1 MGAVVK
7 DHHRWTRDIT
17 VGKATPFSIS
27 LTDTLS
33 STIII
38 KSDGA
43 AAPTFELRGQS
54 QESTGSPI
62 FNFVAQRDTDT
73 ASQDGDSTGVINFKG
88 YDDGTPTEQ
97 TFAAINSEV
106 HDATSGEESGKL
118 EFKVASHD
126 GGLEE
131 GLVLTGGSQDAEVDV
146 TIGKGSDSIT
156 NIVGDMRIS
165 GDSIAGAAALTISS
179 GVGDVG
185 LSGNR
190 HVLLDCGSGAGLINM
205 TKDGGTYTP
214 GSANEATP
222 KHYVDG
228 HQMHSVQDN
237 YIFKTETSGRTYF
250 KDIDAVYDD
259 HEWIGYDSEDTTT
272 VGDTISI
279 SVQNA
284 ITGLIVP
291 YNCKLKGVRWV
302 GYQSQN
308 YAQQVHLQTFTGSSV
323 PDDTGGTTSVTAT
336 LRSTFD
342 LVDYTRKYYNKSE
355 ALDIQMSAG
364 QMIYPA
370 FQYVSG
376 TAVQYQGSVIYLL
389 ERA

>member
-214 GSANEATP
+214 GSAN
-222 KHYVDG
+222 
-228 HQMHSVQDN
+228 
-237 YIFKTETSGRTYF
+237 
-250 KDIDAVYDD
+250 
-259 HEWIGYDSEDTTT
+259 
-272 VGDTISI
+272 
-279 SVQNA
+279 
-284 ITGLIVP
+284 
-291 YNCKLKGVRWV
+291 
-302 GYQSQN
+302 
-308 YAQQVHLQTFTGSSV
+308 
-323 PDDTGGTTSVTAT
+323 
-336 LRSTFD
+336 
-342 LVDYTRKYYNKSE
+342 
-355 ALDIQMSAG
+355 
-364 QMIYPA
+364 
-370 FQYVSG
+370 
-376 TAVQYQGSVIYLL
+376 
-389 ERA
+389 